1 MSRPAA
7 PGSCRVCSRGSR
19 GFRKGPCR
27 RADRTARDPCY
38 GGSTAVP
45 NICGCRFDVPTHVH
59 RRLLL
64 AASLPYIS
72 PPSIAGLIYGAD
84 RITTPGCVNLSVLAT
99 GRESLTS
106 LTLVTQ
112 FRQLCAT
119 LDVTGWI

>member
-7 PGSCRVCSRGSR
+7 PGSYRVCSQGNRGS
-19 GFRKGPCR
+19 RKGPCR
-27 RADRTARDPCY
+27 RVDRTARDPCY

-64 AASLPYIS
+64 AASQPYIS

-84 RITTPGCVNLSVLAT
+84 RITTPERVNLFACNQQVKAECPTCLAL
-99 GRESLTS
+99 LT
-106 LTLVTQ
+106 
-112 FRQLCAT
+112 
-119 LDVTGWI
+119 